1 MQGKINIV
9 NKKASFKYFLL
20 KKYIAGLVLCGSEI
34 KSIRLKKANIDR
46 SFCTFF
52 NNELYANN
60 ILIESYVNSSSF
72 EKERKKIKLLLN
84 KNELIKIK
92 KELNNVGITIVPVK
106 LFINDKG
113 FAKLEIFTAKGKRN
127 YDKREVIKKR
137 ENKLKI
143 NRIKKS
149 N

>member
-20 KKYIAGLVLCGSEI
+20 KKYIAGLVLSGSEI

-46 SFCTFF
+46 SFCTFL
-52 NNELYANN
+52 NNELYASN
-60 ILIESYVNSSSF
+60 IFIESYVNSSSF

-92 KELNNVGITIVPVK
+92 KELNNVGITIVPIK

-143 NRIKKS
+143 DRIKKS

>member
-1 MQGKINIV
+1 MQGKIDIV

-20 KKYIAGLVLCGSEI
+20 KKYIAGLVLTGSEI

-46 SFCTFF
+46 SFCTFL
-52 NNELYANN
+52 NNELYVNN
-60 ILIESYVNSSSF
+60 VLIESYVNSSSF
-72 EKERKKIKLLLN
+72 DKERKKIKLLLN

-92 KELNNVGITIVPVK
+92 KELNNNGITIIATK

-113 FAKLEIFTAKGKRN
+113 FAKLEISTAKGKKN

-143 NRIKKS
+143 DRIKKS

>member
-20 KKYIAGLVLCGSEI
+20 KKYIAGLVLSGSEI

-92 KELNNVGITIVPVK
+92 KELNNVGIAIVPVK

-127 YDKREVIKKR
+127 YDKRE
-137 ENKLKI
+137 NKLKI
-143 NRIKKS
+143 DRIKKS

>member
-1 MQGKINIV
+1 VQGKINIV

-20 KKYIAGLVLCGSEI
+20 KKYIAGLVLSGSEI

-137 ENKLKI
+137 ENK
-143 NRIKKS
+143 
-149 N
+149 

>member
-1 MQGKINIV
+1 MQGKIDIV

-20 KKYIAGLVLCGSEI
+20 KKYIAGLVLSGSEI

-143 NRIKKS
+143 DRIKKS

>member
-52 NNELYANN
+52 NKELYANN

-143 NRIKKS
+143 DRIKKS

>member
-20 KKYIAGLVLCGSEI
+20 KKYIAGLVLSGSEI

-46 SFCTFF
+46 SYCTFL

-60 ILIESYVNSSSF
+60 IFIESYVNSSSF

-92 KELNNVGITIVPVK
+92 KELNNVGITIVPIK

-143 NRIKKS
+143 DRIKKS

>member
-20 KKYIAGLVLCGSEI
+20 KKYIAGLVLSGSEI

-60 ILIESYVNSSSF
+60 ILIDSYVNSSSF

-92 KELNNVGITIVPVK
+92 KELNNVGVTIVPVK

-143 NRIKKS
+143 DRIKKS

>member
-20 KKYIAGLVLCGSEI
+20 KKYIAGLVLSGSEI

-92 KELNNVGITIVPVK
+92 KELNNIGITIVPVK

>member
-20 KKYIAGLVLCGSEI
+20 KKYIAGLVLSGSEI

-92 KELNNVGITIVPVK
+92 KELNNIGITIVPVK

-143 NRIKKS
+143 DRIKKS

>member
-20 KKYIAGLVLCGSEI
+20 KKYIAGLVLSGSEI

-92 KELNNVGITIVPVK
+92 KELNNLGITIVPVK

-143 NRIKKS
+143 DRIKKS

>member
-20 KKYIAGLVLCGSEI
+20 KKYIAGLVLSGAEI

-84 KNELIKIK
+84 KNEIIKIK

-143 NRIKKS
+143 DRIKKS

>member
-20 KKYIAGLVLCGSEI
+20 KKYIAGLVLSGSEI

-84 KNELIKIK
+84 KNELIRIK

-143 NRIKKS
+143 DRIKKS

>member
-20 KKYIAGLVLCGSEI
+20 KKYIAGLVLSGSEI

-60 ILIESYVNSSSF
+60 ILIESYVNSSSL

-143 NRIKKS
+143 DRIKKS

>member
-20 KKYIAGLVLCGSEI
+20 KKYIAGLVLSGSEI

-52 NNELYANN
+52 NNELYASN
-60 ILIESYVNSSSF
+60 ILIENYVNSSSF

-143 NRIKKS
+143 DRIKKS

>member
-20 KKYIAGLVLCGSEI
+20 KKYIAGLVLSGSEI
-34 KSIRLKKANIDR
+34 KSIRLKKVNIGG
-46 SFCTFF
+46 SFCTFL

-60 ILIESYVNSSSF
+60 IFIESYVNSSSF

-143 NRIKKS
+143 DRIKKS

>member
-1 MQGKINIV
+1 M
-9 NKKASFKYFLL
+9 
-20 KKYIAGLVLCGSEI
+20 C
-34 KSIRLKKANIDR
+34 IRDR
-46 SFCTFF
+46 
-52 NNELYANN
+52 
-60 ILIESYVNSSSF
+60 
-72 EKERKKIKLLLN
+72 
-84 KNELIKIK
+84 
-92 KELNNVGITIVPVK
+92 NNVGITIVPVK

-143 NRIKKS
+143 DRIKKS

>member
-1 MQGKINIV
+1 MQGKIDIV

-20 KKYIAGLVLCGSEI
+20 KKYIAGLVLTGSEI

-46 SFCTFF
+46 SFCTFL
-52 NNELYANN
+52 NNELYVNN
-60 ILIESYVNSSSF
+60 ILIESYVNSNSF
-72 EKERKKIKLLLN
+72 DKERKKIKLLLN

-92 KELNNVGITIVPVK
+92 KELNNIGITIIATK

-113 FAKLEIFTAKGKRN
+113 FAKLEISMAKGKKN

-143 NRIKKS
+143 DRIKKS

>member
-20 KKYIAGLVLCGSEI
+20 KKYIAGLVLTGSEI

-46 SFCTFF
+46 SFCTFL
-52 NNELYANN
+52 NNELYVNN

-72 EKERKKIKLLLN
+72 DGERKKIKLLLN

-92 KELNNVGITIVPVK
+92 KELNNIGITIIATK

-113 FAKLEIFTAKGKRN
+113 FAKLEISTAKGKKN

-143 NRIKKS
+143 DRIKKS

>member
-1 MQGKINIV
+1 VQGKINIV

-20 KKYIAGLVLCGSEI
+20 KKYIAGLVLSGSEI

-92 KELNNVGITIVPVK
+92 KELNNVGITIVPIK

-143 NRIKKS
+143 DRIKKS

>member
-20 KKYIAGLVLCGSEI
+20 KKYIAGLVLSGSEI

-127 YDKREVIKKR
+127 YDKREAIKKR

-143 NRIKKS
+143 DRIKKS

>member
-20 KKYIAGLVLCGSEI
+20 KKYIAGLVLSGSEI

-60 ILIESYVNSSSF
+60 IFIESYVNSSSF

-92 KELNNVGITIVPVK
+92 KELNNVGITIVPIK

-143 NRIKKS
+143 DRIKKS

>member
-20 KKYIAGLVLCGSEI
+20 KKYIAGLVLSGSEI

-92 KELNNVGITIVPVK
+92 KELNNIGITIVPVK

-113 FAKLEIFTAKGKRN
+113 FAKLEIFTAKGKRI

-143 NRIKKS
+143 DRIKKS

>member
-9 NKKASFKYFLL
+9 NKKAGFKYFLL
-20 KKYIAGLVLCGSEI
+20 KKYIAGLVLSGSEI

-143 NRIKKS
+143 DRIKKS

>member
-1 MQGKINIV
+1 MQGKIDIV

-20 KKYIAGLVLCGSEI
+20 KKYIAGLVLTGSEI

-46 SFCTFF
+46 SFCTFL
-52 NNELYANN
+52 NNELYVNN
-60 ILIESYVNSSSF
+60 VLIESYVNSSSF
-72 EKERKKIKLLLN
+72 DKERKKIKLLLN

-92 KELNNVGITIVPVK
+92 KELNNNGITIIATK

-113 FAKLEIFTAKGKRN
+113 FAKLEISMAKGKKN

-143 NRIKKS
+143 DRIKKS

>member
-20 KKYIAGLVLCGSEI
+20 KKYIAGLVLSGSEI
-34 KSIRLKKANIDR
+34 KSIRLKKVNIDR
-46 SFCTFF
+46 SFCTFL

-60 ILIESYVNSSSF
+60 IFIESYVNSSSF

-92 KELNNVGITIVPVK
+92 KELNNVGITIVPIK

-143 NRIKKS
+143 DRIKKS

>member
-20 KKYIAGLVLCGSEI
+20 KKYIAGLVLSGSEI

-46 SFCTFF
+46 SFCTFL

-60 ILIESYVNSSSF
+60 IFIESYVNSSSF

-92 KELNNVGITIVPVK
+92 KELNNVGITIVPIK

-143 NRIKKS
+143 DRIKKS

>member
-1 MQGKINIV
+1 MQGKIDIV

-20 KKYIAGLVLCGSEI
+20 KKYIAGLVLTGSEI

-46 SFCTFF
+46 SFCTFL
-52 NNELYANN
+52 NNELYVNN
-60 ILIESYVNSSSF
+60 VLIESYVNSSSF
-72 EKERKKIKLLLN
+72 DKERKKIKLLLN

-92 KELNNVGITIVPVK
+92 KELNNIGITIIATK

-113 FAKLEIFTAKGKRN
+113 FAKLEISMAKGKKN

-143 NRIKKS
+143 DRIKKS

>member
-20 KKYIAGLVLCGSEI
+20 KKYIAGLVLSGSEI

-113 FAKLEIFTAKGKRN
+113 FAKLEIFSAKGKRN

-143 NRIKKS
+143 DRIKKS

>member
-1 MQGKINIV
+1 VQGKINIV

-20 KKYIAGLVLCGSEI
+20 KKYIAGLVLSGSEI

-143 NRIKKS
+143 DRIKKS

>member
-127 YDKREVIKKR
+127 YDKREAIKKR

-143 NRIKKS
+143 DRIKKS

>member
-20 KKYIAGLVLCGSEI
+20 KKYIAGLVLSGSEI

-127 YDKREVIKKR
+127 YDKRELIKKR

-143 NRIKKS
+143 DRIKKS

>member
-20 KKYIAGLVLCGSEI
+20 KKYVAGLVLSGSEI

-46 SFCTFF
+46 SFCTFL

-60 ILIESYVNSSSF
+60 IFIESYVNSSSF

-143 NRIKKS
+143 DRIKKS

>member
-1 MQGKINIV
+1 MCIRD
-9 NKKASFKYFLL
+9 S
-20 KKYIAGLVLCGSEI
+20 VLSGAEI

-92 KELNNVGITIVPVK
+92 KELNNIGITIVPIK

-143 NRIKKS
+143 DRIKKS